1 MVRALKFSKSKPE
14 RLYSF
19 AVGKKRNQMPLFKVK
34 VLDLDD
40 FFVRPV
46 NRGALIYLQ

>member
-1 MVRALKFSKSKPE
+1 MLRALEFIKSKPE

-19 AVGKKRNQMPLFKVK
+19 AIGEKHNLVTLLEVK

-46 NRGALIYLQ
+46 NRWALIYFK

>member
-1 MVRALKFSKSKPE
+1 MVRVLKFSKSKPE

-19 AVGKKRNQMPLFKVK
+19 AIGEKHNQMTLLEVE

-46 NRGALIYLQ
+46 NRWAFIYFQ